1 MKDST
6 LREIPFTGVRLRFD
20 SNKSF
25 DEVLSSLLVDV
36 GDKPLPINEIAAR
49 FESWDSYRKEIESH
63 IGPSGFSLF
72 ATIDHGAWIKKVGI
86 RRKVLRF
93 IIGNP
98 TIAITM
104 LRHDLTAGLFAPV
117 EQFLVEEAD
126 DRCSLTYGRPSS
138 LMVVEKN
145 DALLDAAKQ
154 LDSKLRALATKIT
167 SGVNHY
173 HEVLT

>member
-1 MKDST
+1 MKSSHP
-6 LREIPFTGVRLRFD
+6 REIPFTGVRLRFD

-25 DEVLSSLLVDV
+25 EDVLSALLADV
-36 GDKPLPINEIAAR
+36 GDKPFPISQVADNS
-49 FESWDSYRKEIESH
+49 ESWDSFSKEIESRV
-63 IGPSGFSLF
+63 GPSDFVLF

-86 RRKVLRF
+86 RRKVVRL

-117 EQFLVEEAD
+117 ELILIEEGD
-126 DRCSLTYGRPSS
+126 GGCSLTYVRPSS

-145 DALLDAAKQ
+145 DALLNAAKQ
-154 LDSKLRALATKIT
+154 LDAKLRALATKVT
-167 SGVNHY
+167 SA
-173 HEVLT
+173 